1 MKRMTKVLLIS
12 NILIMKTSL
21 SQDLKINISRK
32 KAKNKIKI
40 KTKDKNQIDYLSKSL
55 SKMSLMNLVKT

>member
-1 MKRMTKVLLIS
+1 MKI
-12 NILIMKTSL
+12 SL

-40 KTKDKNQIDYLSKSL
+40 KTKDKNQIEYLSKRL

>member
-32 KAKNKIKI
+32 KVKNKIKI
-40 KTKDKNQIDYLSKSL
+40 KTKDKNQIDYLIKSL
-55 SKMSLMNLVKT
+55 SKMS

>member
-55 SKMSLMNLVKT
+55 SKMS